1 MSPESHAKQLIK
13 TAEGKARNIISVAE
27 KKAKYV
33 TQEQHEEVV
42 AEIGNY
48 SCLLD
53 KYVKSFYEASAE
65 QVKENKNINLKL
77 DKHIIIINDFI
88 KSDKEWKASATPV
101 IKLGQQTITT
111 SKTMLY
117 LSIFVVSL
125 WGAVVL
131 VKDFIMGVFKK

>member
-42 AEIGNY
+42 AEIRNY

-53 KYVKSFYEASAE
+53 KYVKSFHEASAT
-65 QVKENKNINLKL
+65 QVKENHLLNQKL
-77 DKHIIIINDFI
+77 DSFI
-88 KSDKEWKASATPV
+88 TEDREWKIKDKEWKINATPV
-101 IKLGQQTITT
+101 IKMGQQTITT